1 MNNPA
6 IEALLLK
13 RNDLI
18 NKRDTEF
25 ALASQEIK
33 AIEVGIEQLYGKKV
47 WEVEDEAK
55 FDDESPNY
63 INGSFE
69 D

>member
-18 NKRDTEF
+18 GKRDTEF
-25 ALASQEIK
+25 YMATQEINGIEL
-33 AIEVGIEQLYGKKV
+33 AIER
-47 WEVEDEAK
+47 
-55 FDDESPNY
+55 
-63 INGSFE
+63 
-69 D
+69 

>member
-18 NKRDTEF
+18 GKRDAEY
-25 ALASQEIK
+25 ALATQEIK
-33 AIEVGIEQLYGKKV
+33 AIEVGIEQLSGKKV
-47 WEVEDEAK
+47 WEVEEEMK
-55 FDDESPNY
+55 YDDESPNY
-63 INGSFE
+63 IKGSIE

>member
-33 AIEVGIEQLYGKKV
+33 AIEVGIEQLSGKKV

-63 INGSFE
+63 IKGSFE